1 MGKLLS
7 HELFR
12 VLLVVGLLVG
22 IIPVTAVTA
31 APPPPVSE
39 PAPVPA
45 ARVAAIDDTLDPSRA
60 GRFSDP
66 VAKLSFT
73 PPSGWVAAPLTS
85 LNPATAPASPVYE
98 VARFQLR
105 VKDPALYAQPVP
117 LTSGLIADA
126 GAVLSV
132 GIAREESELIELDI
146 DPRVAREELGAQS
159 GYVTFDESATYE
171 GLVSYTRYYMA
182 RASERRLVMQAVA
195 PAEDW
200 AQLEPAV
207 IAAMRS
213 LRADQAG
220 PHGPVAPPPPP
231 PPPPPPAPEVAA
243 AAAEPPPD
251 PSAQTRFDIL
261 TRAKALLGT
270 PYVWGGNSPSRAMD
284 CSAYVSWAWGV
295 ARYTTD
301 SIWAVSHHISK
312 DELRSGDAMN
322 LTIGNDP
329 RRFGHI
335 RIFEAWANEART
347 LVWVY
352 EETPPRAVHRVI
364 AYDARYQPIRLNGLG
379 TSGPVPLVV
388 APPSAVQP
396 TLENFG
402 PAAAPRP
409 APRATPRPTVRPTPR
424 PTVRPTVRPTAT
436 PRPATPRPSATPRG
450 TATPRPTA
458 TVRAAATPVP
468 TVRPTI
474 APTATVRAATL
485 PTATAKPKSVATR
498 RPR

>member
-1 MGKLLS
+1 MGKVFS

-12 VLLVVGLLVG
+12 ALLVVGLLVG

-39 PAPVPA
+39 PAVVPA
-45 ARVAAIDDTLDPSRA
+45 ARVAAIDDTLDPTRA
-60 GRFSDP
+60 ARFSDP
-66 VAKLSFT
+66 VAKLSLT
-73 PPSGWVAAPLTS
+73 PPAGWVLAPLTS
-85 LNPATAPASPVYE
+85 LNPPSAPASPVYE

-105 VKDPALYAQPVP
+105 MKDPALYAQPVP
-117 LTSGLIADA
+117 LTSGLLADA

-132 GIAREESELIELDI
+132 GVAREESELLELDI
-146 DPRVAREELGAQS
+146 DPRVAREELGAQG
-159 GYVTFDESATYE
+159 GYITFDEDATYE
-171 GLVSYTRYYMA
+171 GLVSHTRYFMA
-182 RASERRLVMQAVA
+182 RTSDRRLVMQAVV

-200 AQLEPAV
+200 LHLQPA
-207 IAAMRS
+207 ILSAMRS

-231 PPPPPPAPEVAA
+231 PPPAPEVAT

-251 PSAQTRFDIL
+251 PSAQARFDIL

-270 PYVWGGNSPSRAMD
+270 PYVWGGNSPNRAMD

-312 DELRSGDAMN
+312 EELRPGDAMN

-329 RRFGHI
+329 RRYGHI
-335 RIFEAWANEART
+335 RIFEAWANEAHT

-364 AYDARYQPIRLNGLG
+364 AYDVRYQPIRLNGLG
-379 TSGPVPLVV
+379 TSGPVPLVI

-396 TLENFG
+396 TIENFG

-409 APRATPRPTVRPTPR
+409 APRATPRPAVRATPR

-436 PRPATPRPSATPRG
+436 RRPATPRPSATPRR
-450 TATPRPTA
+450 TATPRPYATARPTATLRAATTA
-458 TVRAAATPVP
+458 TVPPIRTPTP
-468 TVRPTI
+468 
-474 APTATVRAATL
+474 APTA
-485 PTATAKPKSVATR
+485 
-498 RPR
+498 RP